1 MAKGINYAKLYTLR
15 KDGRYQGKYTD
26 SNGKRHTVCDR
37 DPEVLYYKLLEK
49 QKPQP
54 FTFKEIAEAWQD
66 KHWERIREGTR
77 ICYAPALK
85 RAIDRFGNEEAAKIG
100 ANDIYNHLVSL
111 NDQGFSAST
120 IKTQRIVYSLIY
132 QNAVIDDAFGREI
145 KQSPANNIPM
155 PKRLMKPAAREAP
168 EDEIV
173 AKIIANAET
182 AYFGI
187 YALFLICTGF
197 RRGEALGV
205 QWRDIDFVNK
215 TIACNKTLSYEGLD
229 VGIREPKSESGYRQ
243 VVLIPVLEKALKK
256 HKPKDAKLTDFVFF
270 GSDPSTYMPFST
282 FRRRWN
288 HYCKDMGFV
297 EETVEQRTSVDGR
310 RYSVTLYDNT
320 ITPHVLRHGYATM
333 LFDSGTDEQTAKMLM
348 GHSSVDITRRVYE
361 HLRQKRK
368 TESLEKFASYM
379 ENLSSPATNGE

>member
-15 KDGRYQGKYTD
+15 KDGRYQGYYRD
-26 SNGKRHTVCDR
+26 SDGKRHAIYDK
-37 DPEVLYYKLLEK
+37 DPEALYFKILEK
-49 QKPQP
+49 EKPQP
-54 FTFKEIAEAWQD
+54 FTFREIAEAWQE
-66 KHWERIREGTR
+66 KHWNRIREGTR

-85 RAIDRFGNEEAAKIG
+85 RAIERFGDEEAKKIG
-100 ANDIYNHLVSL
+100 ASDIYNHLEAL

-120 IKTQRIVYSLIY
+120 IKAQRIVYSLIF
-132 QNAVIDDAFGREI
+132 QNAVIDDTFGREI

-155 PKRLMKPAAREAP
+155 PKRLIKPTVREAP

-205 QWRDIDFVNK
+205 QWQDIDFKNK
-215 TIACNKTLSYEGLD
+215 TITCNKALSYEGYD

-243 VVLIPVLEKALKK
+243 VVLIPILEKSLKSY
-256 HKPKDAKLTDFVFF
+256 KPKNAKPTDFVFY
-270 GSDPSTYMPFST
+270 GSDPAKYMPLST

-297 EETVEQRTSVDGR
+297 ETSIENRTGVDGR
-310 RYSVTLYDNT
+310 KYSVTIYENT
-320 ITPHVLRHGYATM
+320 LTPHVLRHGYATM

-348 GHSSVDITRRVYE
+348 GHSSIDITRRVYE

-368 TESLEKFASYM
+368 SESLDKFSSYM
-379 ENLSSPATNGE
+379 DDLASKIQK